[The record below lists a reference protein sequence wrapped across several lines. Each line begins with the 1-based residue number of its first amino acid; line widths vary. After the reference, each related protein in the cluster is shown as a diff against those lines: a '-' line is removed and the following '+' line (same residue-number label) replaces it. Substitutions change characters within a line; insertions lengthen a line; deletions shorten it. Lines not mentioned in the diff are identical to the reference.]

1 MNANE
6 KHADLGCRTL
16 LVHAQYAGIES
27 SVDKEEV
34 IVDLLTSLL
43 HLRKDYNFNLDDLL
57 QQAKVRFEAEQPKII
72 QPKTI
77 SQVEIDELLTEGD
90 SLEIED
96 AISNLG
102 ANCDYQGDG
111 VWNVNGKH
119 LDARD
124 VKEFLE
130 RHVPA
135 YIPAPAMA

>member
-1 MNANE
+1 MNANK

-43 HLRKDYNFNLDDLL
+43 HLRQDYNFNLDDLL
-57 QQAKVRFEAEQPKII
+57 RQAKERFEAEGV
-72 QPKTI
+72 PKTI
-77 SQVEIDELLTEGD
+77 SQVEVDELLNEGN
-90 SLEIED
+90 SIEIED
-96 AISNLG
+96 AITGLG

-111 VWNVNGKH
+111 IWNVNGKH
-119 LDARD
+119 LDVRD

-135 YIPAPAMA
+135 YVPAPAMA